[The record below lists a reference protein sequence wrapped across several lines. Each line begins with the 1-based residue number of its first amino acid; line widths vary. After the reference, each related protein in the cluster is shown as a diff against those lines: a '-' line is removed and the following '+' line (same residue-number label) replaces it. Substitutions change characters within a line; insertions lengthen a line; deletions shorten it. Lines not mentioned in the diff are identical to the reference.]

1 MGWGRNDMET
11 YGTQVKNIGKL
22 LYLLCN
28 TCNTCNQFWESKSMA
43 ALLRQ
48 KLPQSSTAE
57 SPTIASQD
65 TQHGTWQMSPGVA
78 LQIPSV
84 YGNFGVWDFG
94 ASKASNWH
102 DESDELLQ
110 ASAV

>member
-1 MGWGRNDMET
+1 MET
-11 YGTQVKNIGKL
+11 YGNQVKNIGK
-22 LYLLCN
+22 LLCN